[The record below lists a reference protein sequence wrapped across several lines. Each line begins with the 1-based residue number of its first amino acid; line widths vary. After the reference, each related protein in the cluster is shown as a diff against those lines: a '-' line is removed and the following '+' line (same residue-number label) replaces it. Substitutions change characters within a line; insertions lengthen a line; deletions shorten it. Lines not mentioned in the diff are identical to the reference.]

1 MDNFFLY
8 KVWLTVLCIL
18 FIFVLLIVIL
28 GNYLLLALEFW
39 IMKDYWLL
47 ITILVFTLFLGW
59 LPKECKC
66 NVIYHCQ
73 RVVLIAVCC
82 WFISISLNVP
92 TLAWMKRTLICHKR
106 MSDCFLE
113 VSFLCLVGL
122 MKCCFEQIFRQ
133 ANKYYV

>member
-1 MDNFFLY
+1 MTLD
-8 KVWLTVLCIL
+8 TVLCIL

-66 NVIYHCQ
+66 NVINHCQ
-73 RVVLIAVCC
+73 RVVLIAVC
-82 WFISISLNVP
+82 
-92 TLAWMKRTLICHKR
+92 
-106 MSDCFLE
+106 
-113 VSFLCLVGL
+113 
-122 MKCCFEQIFRQ
+122 
-133 ANKYYV
+133 Y